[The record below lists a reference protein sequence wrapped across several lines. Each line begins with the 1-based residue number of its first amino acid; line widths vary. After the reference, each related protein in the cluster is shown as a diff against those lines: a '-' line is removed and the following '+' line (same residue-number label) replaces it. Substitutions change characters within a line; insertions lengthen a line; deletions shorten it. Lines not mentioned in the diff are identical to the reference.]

1 MGSKRKRPSR
11 KTARRKVRKGNVTG
25 SNYNKK
31 YGNPKTTSRSMPRLR
46 RLEYENADQ
55 QWFKHHPDRQYRIR
69 PKQHEEPGNGYLI
82 LKQIYPGCRSLVG
95 IGPEG
100 AMLEDTDEML
110 GHVYDI
116 LRGGKGGFLLFSHDG
131 TVTVVDGREL

>member
-1 MGSKRKRPSR
+1 MGSKRNRPPRQAALRKARQGSNSR
-11 KTARRKVRKGNVTG
+11 
-25 SNYNKK
+25 SNYNSNSGQHKASRAIPTIRHLPH
-31 YGNPKTTSRSMPRLR
+31 GNP
-46 RLEYENADQ
+46 DQ
-55 QWFKHHPDRQYRIR
+55 KWFEAHPDRQYRIR

-100 AMLEDTDEML
+100 AVLEDTDEML